1 MIFEKRRILMED
13 NKKEQLVVC
22 SNSGCVSSGSVDV
35 FIKLLDRVYNDPDLS
50 DKYVVKKG
58 GCHGFCEVGPTLI
71 AGNDKVFYIKLTEEK
86 IDDIIESH
94 LKNGIIAEKYC
105 FYDLLHKKRILFYD
119 EIPFIAKQNRLILKD
134 SPFYDPEDI
143 DDYIAGGG
151 FKALEKVLAND
162 NQIEICRIIKDSG
175 LRGRGGGGFHTGDK
189 WLKQAE
195 QISQPKYVICNGD
208 EGDPGTYMDR
218 SLLEGDPYRVL
229 EGLLIAGYATMSN
242 IGIVYTRNDYDLA
255 LSRIKSAIQKLYERG
270 YAGNSVMGKQFSFD
284 IKLEIAPGAYITGEE
299 TALIASLESRRG
311 NPRVKP
317 PYPIENGLF
326 GNPTMVN
333 NVETLSNIRD
343 IILNTDAY
351 SKFGSDESKGTK
363 LLTLS
368 GAVKNSGLVEMP
380 FGITFNELIN
390 EIGGGMLKVSKLKA
404 IQIGGS
410 SGTILPASMIHEQ
423 ISFENLKKFNA
434 SIGAGGVVVLDENTC
449 IIELA
454 KFYIEFSEHESCGF
468 CVPCREGT
476 QKILNILNRIID
488 GNGKIDDIE
497 KLKNISMVMYQTSL
511 CGLGKEASNPIL
523 GMLHYFED
531 ELKEHIIHKK
541 CRAGVCPKLVRY
553 KIEKDSCIGCGACTL
568 NCPVNAIVGTHG
580 QYHTID
586 GELCIRCGQC
596 YKVCPK
602 DAITRS

>member
-1 MIFEKRRILMED
+1 
-13 NKKEQLVVC
+13 
-22 SNSGCVSSGSVDV
+22 
-35 FIKLLDRVYNDPDLS
+35 
-50 DKYVVKKG
+50 
-58 GCHGFCEVGPTLI
+58 
-71 AGNDKVFYIKLTEEK
+71 
-86 IDDIIESH
+86 
-94 LKNGIIAEKYC
+94 
-105 FYDLLHKKRILFYD
+105 
-119 EIPFIAKQNRLILKD
+119 
-134 SPFYDPEDI
+134 
-143 DDYIAGGG
+143 
-151 FKALEKVLAND
+151 
-162 NQIEICRIIKDSG
+162 
-175 LRGRGGGGFHTGDK
+175 
-189 WLKQAE
+189 
-195 QISQPKYVICNGD
+195 
-208 EGDPGTYMDR
+208 
-218 SLLEGDPYRVL
+218 
-229 EGLLIAGYATMSN
+229 
-242 IGIVYTRNDYDLA
+242 
-255 LSRIKSAIQKLYERG
+255 
-270 YAGNSVMGKQFSFD
+270 MGKQFSFD

-333 NVETLSNIRD
+333 NVETLPNIRD

-488 GNGKIDDIE
+488 GNGKIDDI
-497 KLKNISMVMYQTSL
+497 QTSL

>member
-1 MIFEKRRILMED
+1 MED